1 MIGHIIMKLNTN
13 ISDYNI
19 ILGSKSPRRKEIL
32 SKMGIKFK
40 VIQINFNENAD
51 FSKPIEDIAQS
62 ISILKANSFNKLKK
76 NDILICADT
85 IVSVENKIFGKPQ
98 TKEDACKMLEKLS
111 NKKHKVTTGVTIKS
125 NMQSKTFY
133 ETTFVN
139 FKKLNKEEINYYIE
153 NYKPF
158 DKAGAYGIQEWIGL
172 IGIEKIEGSY
182 FNVVGL
188 PSSKLYTQL
197 IKFIN
202 EED

>member
-1 MIGHIIMKLNTN
+1 MQLNTN
-13 ISDYNI
+13 KSNYNI

-40 VIQINFNENAD
+40 VIQIDFNED
-51 FSKPIEDIAQS
+51 TDLSKPIEEVAQS
-62 ISILKANSFNKLKK
+62 ISILKANSFNQLKK

-85 IVSVENKIFGKPQ
+85 IVSVNNKIFGKPK
-98 TKEDACKMLEKLS
+98 TKEDAFKMLEELS
-111 NKKHKVTTGVTIKS
+111 NKKHKVSTGVTIKS
-125 NMQSKTFY
+125 VTQIKTFY
-133 ETTFVN
+133 ETTFVH
-139 FKKLNKEEINYYIE
+139 FKKLNKAEINYYIE

-202 EED
+202 EEN

>member
-1 MIGHIIMKLNTN
+1 MKLNTN

-98 TKEDACKMLEKLS
+98 TKEDAFKMLEKLS

-125 NMQSKTFY
+125 NMQIKTFY

-153 NYKPF
+153 KYKPF